1 MMTTREKRCAALV
14 LALALGAPAQAVEID
29 FEDVGANLPIGG
41 AYYYDGADG
50 AGGFTSR
57 GAHFSNTFTDFGGG
71 CCWEGWAYSQMSD
84 SSTPGFGNQ
93 YSAFPGTGAGGSA
106 TYGVGYPGSSGSAG
120 IATITFASERTLDG
134 AYFANTTYAALS
146 MLDGDMFTD
155 PFGGPGGDEPDWL
168 RLTVAGYDAQGGHTG
183 DVEIYLADYR
193 FADNALDYVLADWLW
208 VDLTALGS
216 VESLDFLI
224 SGSDM
229 GDWGLNTPA
238 YFALD
243 GLVAV
248 PEPGSAALLALGLTG
263 LAAGRGR
270 TSRRLRRR
278 SGRSARR
285 PS

>member
-1 MMTTREKRCAALV
+1 MTTREKRWAAFA
-14 LALALGAPAQAVEID
+14 LALALAAPAQALEID

-41 AYYYDGADG
+41 TYYYYDGADG
-50 AGGFTSR
+50 AGGFVSR
-57 GAHFSNTFTDFGGG
+57 GAQFSNTFTDFGGG

-93 YSAFPGTGAGGSA
+93 YSAFPGAGASGSA
-106 TYGVGYPGSSGSAG
+106 TYGVGYPGSSGSGG
-120 IATITFASERTLDG
+120 ITTITFASERTLDG

-168 RLTVAGYDAQGGHTG
+168 LLTIAGYDAAGGHTG
-183 DVEIYLADYR
+183 DVEVYLADYR
-193 FADNALDYVLADWLW
+193 FADNALDYVLAEWLW
-208 VDLTALGS
+208 VDLAALES
-216 VESLDFLI
+216 VQSLDFVV

-243 GLVAV
+243 GLRVV
-248 PEPGSAALLALGLTG
+248 PEPGSAALLALGLAG
-263 LAAGRGR
+263 LATSGRR
-270 TSRRLRRR
+270 ASRRPRRHTERAARR
-278 SGRSARR
+278 SG
-285 PS
+285 